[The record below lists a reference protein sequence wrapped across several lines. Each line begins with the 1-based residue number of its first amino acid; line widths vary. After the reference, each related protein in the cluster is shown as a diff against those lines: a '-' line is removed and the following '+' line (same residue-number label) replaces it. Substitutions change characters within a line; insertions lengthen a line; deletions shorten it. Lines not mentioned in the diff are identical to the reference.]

1 MKSLSLSQPH
11 AIIMVGLPGSGKTFF
26 AKKFADTFNAPY
38 ISYDLVQSIAFLEDD
53 AVNSITDYM
62 LGELLKTRHSI
73 VIEGGADTRAERT
86 ALAKKIRAE
95 DYQPLFVWVQT
106 DPGTAKTRSL
116 KTKQHDEE
124 AHEQLARR
132 FSAPHPTEK
141 PIVISGKH
149 TYATQ
154 AKIIL
159 KRLSGPRAEI
169 SSHSSPPVRS
179 LTDIRRSR

>member
-38 ISYDLVQSIAFLEDD
+38 VSHDTIQSTLHLEKE
-53 AVNSITDYM
+53 AVSKVADYM
-62 LGELLKTRHSI
+62 ISELLKTKHSI
-73 VIEGGADTRAERT
+73 VIEGSANTRAERT
-86 ALAKKIRAE
+86 ELAKTLRNE
-95 DYQPLFVWVQT
+95 GYQPLFVWVQT
-106 DPGTAKTRSL
+106 DSETSKARSL
-116 KTKQHDEE
+116 KTKQRNEQE
-124 AHEQLARR
+124 HEQLAKR
-132 FSAPHPTEK
+132 FSAPHTAEK
-141 PIVISGKH
+141 PVVISGKH

-169 SSHSSPPVRS
+169 STHSSPPVRS